1 MSETYPRDMVGYGQH
16 PPHPKWPNGARIAV
30 QFVINYEEGAE
41 NNILHGDA
49 GSESLLTEFGFVPS
63 REGERYLPVES
74 QYEYGSRVGFWRL
87 HRLFTQH
94 KVPVTVFGV
103 AMALSRNPEAVA
115 AMKTADWEI
124 ASHGYRWIDHH
135 GMAEADERAHI
146 EKTIA
151 LHTEV
156 TGTRP
161 LGHFLGR
168 RSENTLR
175 LIAEEGG
182 FEYSQD
188 SYADEL
194 PYWLKEAGKQQLVI
208 PYTADINDH
217 RFTTTPGFN
226 WGEPFFAY
234 LRDSFDV
241 LYEEGAHF
249 PRLMNIGLHCRLVGR
264 PGRFQALKRFVEHVQ
279 NHDDVWL
286 CRGIDIAR
294 HWQRNFPPA
303 L

>member
-1 MSETYPRDMVGYGQH
+1 M
-16 PPHPKWPNGARIAV
+16 
-30 QFVINYEEGAE
+30 
-41 NNILHGDA
+41 
-49 GSESLLTEFGFVPS
+49 
-63 REGERYLPVES
+63 
-74 QYEYGSRVGFWRL
+74 
-87 HRLFTQH
+87 
-94 KVPVTVFGV
+94 
-103 AMALSRNPEAVA
+103 PEA
-115 AMKTADWEI
+115 E
-124 ASHGYRWIDHH
+124 
-135 GMAEADERAHI
+135 EREHI
-146 EKTIA
+146 KKTIE

-188 SYADEL
+188 TYADEL
-194 PYWLKEAGKQQLVI
+194 PYWLAADGKRQLVV

-241 LYEEGAHF
+241 LYEEGAQS

-264 PGRFQALKRFVEHVQ
+264 PGRFQALKKFV
-279 NHDDVWL
+279 DMSKAMTMSGSAAASISLATGD
-286 CRGIDIAR
+286 GIFRRRLNWA
-294 HWQRNFPPA
+294 
-303 L
+303 